1 VAVAVMRARPQGFVK
16 EFISPLNSQGA
27 VAAEIAGMQVGADGG
42 FGGADSGG
50 GSYNRSA
57 SALAVGVAPSARL
70 GLSENRLIVTLTF
83 AVTCWATGSSRGLLS
98 LAIRAE

>member
-1 VAVAVMRARPQGFVK
+1 MAVAVMRARPQGFVK
-16 EFISPLNSQGA
+16 EFISPLKSQGA
-27 VAAEIAGMQVGADGG
+27 LPGIAGMQVGADGG
-42 FGGADSGG
+42 FGGADFGG
-50 GSYNRSA
+50 GPYDRNA

-70 GLSENRLIVTLTF
+70 GLSENRLVVTLTF